1 MPPDCVINMCK
12 PASDI
17 DLMGKD
23 FNCENKG
30 YFPSSIKIVRQ
41 KSQSVQR
48 RLQKHKPTGIWEV
61 LSEGISYYDTVENF
75 FEFYCEW
82 LYFMSTVDYTDIGT
96 VNNFFF
102 FYGTSHRR

>member
-1 MPPDCVINMCK
+1 MKTRDIFL
-12 PASDI
+12 PASK
-17 DLMGKD
+17 L
-23 FNCENKG
+23 F
-30 YFPSSIKIVRQ
+30 VRRA
-41 KSQSVQR
+41 SLCR
-48 RLQKHKPTGIWEV
+48 GDYRNTYKPTGIWEV

-96 VNNFFF
+96 VNNSFF